1 MKNNIY
7 FVYQNEVTGWDSY
20 DSMVVVAPDEE
31 TAKRIDPSIAY
42 ETFMTEDRWNNNYGS
57 WATSPDNVYVKY
69 LGEADGG
76 QEVGLVL
83 SSFNAG

>member
-1 MKNNIY
+1 
-7 FVYQNEVTGWDSY
+7 
-20 DSMVVVAPDEE
+20 
-31 TAKRIDPSIAY
+31 
-42 ETFMTEDRWNNNYGS
+42 MTEHRWNNNYGS

-69 LGEADGG
+69 LGKADES